1 MSDVRCSTF
10 LRHYKCM
17 ESTQFNNQVLKHS
30 DKLFRL
36 AKSILRNG
44 DAAQD
49 AVQDLIVKL
58 WEKRS
63 VLDDVENMQA
73 FTMRSMRNLCLDT
86 IRQNRD
92 EDELPVELEYVEP
105 NPYQQAEQKDL
116 ATRIRRMIDNLPE
129 LQRTIIRMRDVE
141 EIEISEIAYI
151 TSLTEN
157 AVSVNLSRARQKIR
171 EQIFNE
177 QKRVEETVWK

>member
-1 MSDVRCSTF
+1 
-10 LRHYKCM
+10 M
-17 ESTQFNNQVLKHS
+17 ESTQFNTQILNHS

-36 AKSILRNG
+36 AKSILRNA

-49 AVQDLIVKL
+49 AVQELIMKL

-63 VLDDVENMQA
+63 ILDEVENIQA

-86 IRQNRD
+86 LRKNRD
-92 EDELPVELEYVEP
+92 EDELPVEIEYVEP
-105 NPYQQAEQKDL
+105 NPYQQTEQKDL
-116 ATRIRRMIDNLPE
+116 ASKIRSMIDNLPE

-141 EIEISEIAYI
+141 EMDISEIAYI
-151 TSLTEN
+151 TLLTEN

-171 EQIFNE
+171 DQILNE
-177 QKRVEETVWK
+177 QKKVEETVWK

>member
-1 MSDVRCSTF
+1 
-10 LRHYKCM
+10 M
-17 ESTQFNNQVLKHS
+17 ESTQFNTQILNHS

-36 AKSILRNG
+36 AKSILRNA

-49 AVQDLIVKL
+49 AVQELIMKL

-63 VLDDVENMQA
+63 ILDEVENIQA

-86 IRQNRD
+86 IRKNRD
-92 EDELPVELEYVEP
+92 EDELPVEIEYVEP
-105 NPYQQAEQKDL
+105 NPYQQTEQKDL
-116 ATRIRRMIDNLPE
+116 ASKIRSMIDNLPE

-141 EIEISEIAYI
+141 EMDISEIAYI
-151 TSLTEN
+151 TLLTEN

-171 EQIFNE
+171 DQILNE
-177 QKRVEETVWK
+177 QKKVEETVWK